1 MIIKYKLLLFTL
13 TGLLLSSFII
23 TGGCEL
29 ITGEDKSAQPPE
41 QEIYD
46 VTTDKAYDLIQEN
59 ADNPGFIIIDV
70 RTPEEYDGG
79 YIERAINIDYY
90 SEDFR
95 AQLETLDKD
104 KSYLIYC
111 RSGKRSAGA
120 RDVMAE
126 LGFREVY
133 NISGGITEWEAQ
145 GLPVVR

>member
-1 MIIKYKLLLFTL
+1 MSTKYKLLLFSL

-23 TGGCEL
+23 NGGCEL

-46 VTTDKAYDLIQEN
+46 VTTGKAYDLIQEN
-59 ADNPGFIIIDV
+59 ADNPHFIILDV
-70 RTPEEYDGG
+70 RTPEEFDGG
-79 YIERAINIDYY
+79 YIEGAINIDYY

-104 KSYLIYC
+104 KTYLIYC
-111 RSGKRSAGA
+111 RTGRRSAGA
-120 RDVMAE
+120 RDIMAE
-126 LGFREVY
+126 LGFIEVY
-133 NISGGITEWEAQ
+133 NMSGGIVEWEAQ

>member
-1 MIIKYKLLLFTL
+1 MITKYKLLLFTL

-23 TGGCEL
+23 TGGCEY
-29 ITGEDKSAQPPE
+29 ITGEDKSTQSQE
-41 QEIYD
+41 QQIYD

-59 ADNPGFIIIDV
+59 ADNPDFVIIDV
-70 RTPEEYDGG
+70 RTPEEFDGG
-79 YIERAINIDYY
+79 YIEGAINIDYY
-90 SEDFR
+90 YEDFR
-95 AQLETLDKD
+95 AHLETLDKD

-111 RSGKRSAGA
+111 HSGRRSAGT
-120 RDVMAE
+120 RDTMAE

>member
-1 MIIKYKLLLFTL
+1 MITEYKLLLFTL

-29 ITGEDKSAQPPE
+29 ITGEDTYNQPQE
-41 QEIYD
+41 QQIYD
-46 VTTDKAYDLIQEN
+46 VTTDKAYALIQEN
-59 ADNPGFIIIDV
+59 ADNPVFFIIDV
-70 RTPEEYDGG
+70 RTPEEFDGG
-79 YIERAINIDYY
+79 YIEGAINIDYY

-95 AQLETLDKD
+95 VQLEALDKD
-104 KSYLIYC
+104 KSYLVYC
-111 RSGKRSAGA
+111 HSGRRSAGA

-133 NISGGITEWEAQ
+133 NMSGGITEWEAQ